1 MIKQQLQNLK
11 EMGLKKYFR
20 YMFLENRSDGQ
31 TIFKNTF
38 WLFLA
43 EGFKGGLGF
52 LLTILI
58 ARYLGAEGYG
68 QFAFAMS
75 FTALFAVVADF
86 GLSTLTIRE
95 VARDKKNEKFVNNCL
110 SLKLLLSFVTFFLI
124 FLSTFFIDK
133 SPLVELAVIVTGV
146 HVIINHFNAYFMSIY
161 KAFERMESYAK
172 VSIINSVVLI
182 SIFSYLLF
190 IKKSSII
197 GLLAG
202 YIFVDLFVLII
213 NLLMTRKRFLR
224 INFSFNRKLILKIL
238 KEAWP
243 LALGIVFTMIYIRID
258 SVMLSFMEGDH
269 SVGIYAACYNLL
281 FALQGTIYIVHH
293 AILPKLSTLYYEKQ
307 FERYRKLL
315 KVIFKTSFL
324 WLLPLLILLSFFAKE
339 ILNLIYGPEFAVGYI
354 ALIILFWNGF
364 IIYFSSFYGY
374 SLMMSNRQRR
384 WTLAVGIGAGI
395 NIVLNFA
402 LIPSFSYIGA
412 AIATII
418 TEILVMI
425 TAYFLN
431 DKRIRLLK

>member
-1 MIKQQLQNLK
+1 MN
-11 EMGLKKYFR
+11 
-20 YMFLENRSDGQ
+20 
-31 TIFKNTF
+31 
-38 WLFLA
+38 
-43 EGFKGGLGF
+43 
-52 LLTILI
+52 
-58 ARYLGAEGYG
+58 
-68 QFAFAMS
+68 
-75 FTALFAVVADF
+75 V
-86 GLSTLTIRE
+86 
-95 VARDKKNEKFVNNCL
+95 
-110 SLKLLLSFVTFFLI
+110 
-124 FLSTFFIDK
+124 
-133 SPLVELAVIVTGV
+133 
-146 HVIINHFNAYFMSIY
+146 
-161 KAFERMESYAK
+161 
-172 VSIINSVVLI
+172 
-182 SIFSYLLF
+182 
-190 IKKSSII
+190 
-197 GLLAG
+197 
-202 YIFVDLFVLII
+202 
-213 NLLMTRKRFLR
+213 LMTRKRFLR

-258 SVMLSFMEGDH
+258 SVMLSFMEGDQ

-281 FALQGTIYIVHH
+281 FALQGGISIVHH

-315 KVIFKTSFL
+315 KRIFKISFL

-339 ILNLIYGPEFAVGYI
+339 ILNLIYGPEFAVGYV

-402 LIPSFSYIGA
+402 LIPIFSYIGA

-425 TAYFLN
+425 TVYYLN
-431 DKRIRLLK
+431 DKRIRILKWDPKTL